1 MARLRFTTA
10 RDLFE
15 AFPTA
20 EADLHMEPT
29 DEPSLAFLDGLVS
42 AGELIKAIAFL
53 AYLLPRREAVWWACQ
68 SVRALTPQLAK
79 AEEPGIETAEA
90 WVKEPEE
97 ERRRDALMRGVEGKR
112 LSPTTWLALAA
123 GWAGGVSMPGVPF
136 PPYQTAR
143 AAATA
148 INIAISRIA
157 VGERDASMKKCI
169 ENGKQLAMR
178 ES

>member
-20 EADLHMEPT
+20 EADLHVEPT
-29 DEPSLAFLDGLVS
+29 DDPSLKFLDGLTS
-42 AGELIKAIAFL
+42 AGELINAIAFL

-68 SVRALTPQLAK
+68 SVRTLTPQLPK
-79 AEEPGIETAEA
+79 AEQPALEAAEA

-97 ERRRDALMRGVEGKR
+97 DRRRDALMCGVEGKR

-123 GWAGGVSMPGVPF
+123 GWAGGVAMPGVPF

-148 INIAISRIA
+148 INVAVSRVA
-157 VGERDASMKKCI
+157 VGERDAGMKKCI
-169 ENGKQLAMR
+169 ENGKQLAVR
-178 ES
+178 DA